1 MELWQWTCRERAGR
15 GARSPRHSGDA
26 IRSLLLMELRQ
37 LRYVVAVAEEQN
49 FTRAAARAHVAQPAI
64 RQQIAQIARELGPA
78 LFQRSPR
85 DIART
90 PAGAS
95 FLPSA
100 RAALAAAT
108 AGSDAVRTLRGELAG
123 ELAVGSIPSP
133 TDWLVRQLGAY
144 ARQHPG
150 VRVTLRAGDPEA
162 LADGVAAG
170 SLDVAAVGV
179 MGGRLPAGPAGK
191 RLPAGLASQTI
202 ATEPLVVAVPPDHP
216 LAGAAVV
223 ALSDLQDEP
232 LATLSPGTGLRAVLE
247 TGCAEAG
254 FEPRVAIDAND
265 LGVLA
270 DLVAQ
275 GLGVALMPTTT
286 ARHAGSRVA
295 VLRLQ
300 RPRLE
305 RRTDL
310 VWRRQ
315 GQSLP
320 ARAFL
325 ALVQA
330 QDDAGTAAGT

>member
-1 MELWQWTCRERAGR
+1 
-15 GARSPRHSGDA
+15 
-26 IRSLLLMELRQ
+26 MELRQ
-37 LRYVVAVAEEQN
+37 LKYVVAVAEEGN

-64 RQQIAQIARELGPA
+64 SQQIAQVERELGSP
-78 LFQRSPR
+78 LFERSPR
-85 DIART
+85 GAALT
-90 PAGAS
+90 PAGAAL
-95 FLPSA
+95 LPHA

-123 ELAVGSIPSP
+123 ELTVGTIPSP
-133 TDWLVRQLGAY
+133 TDWLVRQLGAFGH
-144 ARQHPG
+144 RHPA
-150 VRVTLRAGDPEA
+150 VRVTLRTGDPEA

-170 SLDVAAVGV
+170 TLDTAAIGV
-179 MGGRLPAGPAGK
+179 MAARLPAGPAGK

-216 LAGAAVV
+216 LTGAAAVS
-223 ALSDLQDEP
+223 LSDLRDEP
-232 LATLSPGTGLRAVLE
+232 LVTLTPGRGLRTVLE
-247 TGCAEAG
+247 SACAEAG
-254 FEPRVAIDAND
+254 FDPRIVLDAND

-275 GLGVALMPTTT
+275 RLGVALMPATT
-286 ARHAGSRVA
+286 ARHAGPRVA
-295 VLRLQ
+295 VLPLRQ
-300 RPRLE
+300 PRLE

-315 GQSLP
+315 NQSLP

-330 QDDAGTAAGT
+330 QDDAGPAPAT

>member
-1 MELWQWTCRERAGR
+1 
-15 GARSPRHSGDA
+15 
-26 IRSLLLMELRQ
+26 MELRQ
-37 LRYVVAVAEEQN
+37 LRYVVAVAEEGN

-64 RQQIAQIARELGPA
+64 SQQIAQVERELGAP
-78 LFQRSPR
+78 LFERSPR
-85 DIART
+85 GVALT
-90 PAGAS
+90 AAGAA
-95 FLPSA
+95 FLPHA

-123 ELAVGSIPSP
+123 DLAVGTIPSP
-133 TDWLVRQLGAY
+133 SDWLVRRLGAFG
-144 ARQHPG
+144 RRHPA

-162 LADGVAAG
+162 LAGGVAAG
-170 SLDVAAVGV
+170 SLDAAAVGV
-179 MGGRLPAGPAGK
+179 MAGRLPAGPAGR

-216 LAGAAVV
+216 LAGAGAVS
-223 ALSDLQDEP
+223 LSDLQDQP
-232 LATLSPGTGLRAVLE
+232 LVTLTPGTGLRAVLE
-247 TGCAEAG
+247 SACAEAG
-254 FEPRVAIDAND
+254 FEPRIAVDAND

-270 DLVAQ
+270 DLVAH
-275 GLGVALMPTTT
+275 GLGVGLMPTTT
-286 ARHAGSRVA
+286 ARQAGARVA

-315 GQSLP
+315 DQSLP

-325 ALVQA
+325 AMVRA
-330 QDDAGTAAGT
+330 RDDAGAAGDA

>member
-1 MELWQWTCRERAGR
+1 
-15 GARSPRHSGDA
+15 
-26 IRSLLLMELRQ
+26 MELRQ
-37 LRYVVAVAEEQN
+37 LRYVVAVAEERN

-64 RQQIAQIARELGPA
+64 SQQIAQIERELGSA
-78 LFQRSPR
+78 LFERSPR
-85 DIART
+85 GVALT
-90 PAGAS
+90 PAGAA
-95 FLPSA
+95 FLPHA

-123 ELAVGSIPSP
+123 ELAIGTIPSP
-133 TDWLVRQLGAY
+133 TDWLVRRLDAY
-144 ARQHPG
+144 AQRHPA
-150 VRVTLRAGDPEA
+150 VRVTLRTGDPEA

-179 MGGRLPAGPAGK
+179 VGGRLPAGPAGK

-216 LAGAAVV
+216 RAGTAAV
-223 ALSDLQDEP
+223 ALSDLRDEP

-247 TGCAEAG
+247 SACAEAG
-254 FEPRVAIDAND
+254 FEPRIAIDAND

-270 DLVAQ
+270 DLVAH

-286 ARHAGSRVA
+286 ARHAGARVA
-295 VLRLQ
+295 VLRLRQ
-300 RPRLE
+300 PRLE

-315 GQSLP
+315 DQSLP

-330 QDDAGTAAGT
+330 RDDAGTVPGT

>member
-1 MELWQWTCRERAGR
+1 
-15 GARSPRHSGDA
+15 
-26 IRSLLLMELRQ
+26 MELRQ
-37 LRYVVAVAEEQN
+37 LRYVVAVAEEGN

-64 RQQIAQIARELGPA
+64 SQQIAQVERELGAPLFERSSRGVA
-78 LFQRSPR
+78 LT
-85 DIART
+85 A
-90 PAGAS
+90 AGAA
-95 FLPSA
+95 FLPHA

-123 ELAVGSIPSP
+123 DLAVGTIPSP
-133 TDWLVRQLGAY
+133 SDWLVRRLGAFG
-144 ARQHPG
+144 RRHPA
-150 VRVTLRAGDPEA
+150 VRVTLRAGDPEM
-162 LADGVAAG
+162 LADSVAAG
-170 SLDVAAVGV
+170 SLDAAAVGV
-179 MGGRLPAGPAGK
+179 MAGRLPAGPAGK

-202 ATEPLVVAVPPDHP
+202 ASEPLVVAVPPDHP
-216 LAGAAVV
+216 LAGAAAVS
-223 ALSDLQDEP
+223 LSDLQDDP
-232 LATLSPGTGLRAVLE
+232 LVTLTPGTGLRTVLE
-247 TGCAEAG
+247 SACAEAG
-254 FEPRVAIDAND
+254 FEPRIAIDAND

-270 DLVAQ
+270 DLVAH

-286 ARHAGSRVA
+286 ARQAGARVA

-325 ALVQA
+325 AMVRA
-330 QDDAGTAAGT
+330 TDDAGA